1 MHVTKQRIHVDK
13 CVSIKLQIYLMIS
26 DTTLKACNKRK
37 QFYIA
42 NINYYLWHCFDG
54 NLKMICYTLSPFFQE
69 CTKLLRDDTW
79 IIGLFALFFCVKR
92 QRNKVISRQFFNQTY
107 GTLWYNQ
114 KYNKYKCNA
123 NMSSICLVFTCTK
136 MHNSKIWLLVF
147 CKKLN
152 KTVMTVLVR

>member
-13 CVSIKLQIYLMIS
+13 CVSIKVQIYLMIS

-54 NLKMICYTLSPFFQE
+54 NLKMICYILTVLSRMNKVVERWYLNNWFICF
-69 CTKLLRDDTW
+69 
-79 IIGLFALFFCVKR
+79 IFCVKR

-114 KYNKYKCNA
+114 EYNKYKCNA
-123 NMSSICLVFTCTK
+123 NMSSICLVFICTK

-147 CKKLN
+147 LQE
-152 KTVMTVLVR
+152 TE